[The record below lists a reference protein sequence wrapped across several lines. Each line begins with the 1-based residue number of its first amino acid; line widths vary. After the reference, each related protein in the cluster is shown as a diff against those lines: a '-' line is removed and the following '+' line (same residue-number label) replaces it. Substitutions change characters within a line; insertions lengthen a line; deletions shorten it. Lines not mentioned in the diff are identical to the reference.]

1 MHKTPRNQMT
11 NRETPNQIPL
21 WSVGL
26 MIVTVIAT
34 LDVITG
40 GLVKESLIA
49 GPTEYGMLAAFAIVT
64 VGVYASDGSPGLK
77 FVRACS
83 RHKL

>member
-1 MHKTPRNQMT
+1 MHKTSSQMT
-11 NRETPNQIPL
+11 NRETPNQLPL

-26 MIVTVIAT
+26 MLVTVIAT

-40 GLVKESLIA
+40 GLMKESLIV

>member
-1 MHKTPRNQMT
+1 M
-11 NRETPNQIPL
+11 L
-21 WSVGL
+21 
-26 MIVTVIAT
+26 VTVFAT

-40 GLVKESLIA
+40 GLLKETIIVGPKEYAVLTALVIA
-49 GPTEYGMLAAFAIVT
+49 T